1 MFYLVLVAH
10 MVLCVIVIGLVLLQ
24 QGKGASVGVSFGGGS
39 NTVFGAAGAGNVLTK
54 ATTIVAVLLML
65 TSLVLI
71 KLYAGSG
78 TERSGAPVD
87 PLKGS
92 VMERSVSS
100 EAVSSEVAPDSS
112 AGSGVGDGG
121 KAPAANVPAAVA
133 APVAPE
139 AAQPK

>member
-1 MFYLVLVAH
+1 

-71 KLYAGSG
+71 KMYAGSG
-78 TERSGAPVD
+78 TEGGGAPVD

-92 VMERSVSS
+92 VMERSVAP
-100 EAVSSEVAPDSS
+100 EAVSSEAALAQSS
-112 AGSGVGDGG
+112 STGTTAGSGVAEGG
-121 KAPAANVPAAVA
+121 NAPAASAPPVAAAPVA

-139 AAQPK
+139 AQPK